1 MCIRDSYRARN
12 TSIQGPGSAQSD
24 ADFSFYKEQYPTY
37 SQQSNYIYPN
47 ENFALFA
54 ENIFYFNDDL
64 SITPGLRYE
73 NIITSTEGSYQK
85 INTDAAGNIIFNQ
98 TLNSEES
105 RQRSF
110 ILLGVGLSYKLSP
123 MFEIYGNG
131 SQNYRSVTFADI
143 SIINP
148 AFAIN
153 PNITD
158 EKGYTIDLGIR
169 GKIDKIVSLDI
180 NLFHIAYQDR
190 IGFIQKVFSDGSVK
204 SERGNV
210 GNADLN
216 GLESLI
222 DFNLSELLNFICG
235 LASFNVKVG
244 IGSEIGSSLVLS
256 ANCVTISFG
265 SLIFSVESEPDTSI
279 IAIVCPT

>member
-1 MCIRDSYRARN
+1 MRGCGLGGKYYRARN

-54 ENIFYFNDDL
+54 ENIFYFNDDF

-123 MFEIYGNG
+123 LFEIYGNG

-180 NLFHIAYQDR
+180 NLFHIGYQDR

-222 DFNLSELLNFICG
+222 DFNLSELLNFDTTIYS
-235 LASFNVKVG
+235 LKSFFN
-244 IGSEIGSSLVLS
+244 
-256 ANCVTISFG
+256 SF
-265 SLIFSVESEPDTSI
+265 
-279 IAIVCPT
+279 